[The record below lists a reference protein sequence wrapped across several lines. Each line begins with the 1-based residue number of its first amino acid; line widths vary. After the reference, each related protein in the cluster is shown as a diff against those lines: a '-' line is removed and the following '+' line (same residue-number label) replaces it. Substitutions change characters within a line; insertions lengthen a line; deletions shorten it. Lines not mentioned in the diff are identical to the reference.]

1 MKIVIFRSNAI
12 NIAINLTLAFF
23 AYLSTLDDTPEVFI
37 ARSDPNRFNPDY
49 AMLIGKLFYMVVLI
63 LSTVLNLFPAKKSII
78 DAMNKRD
85 SIWTDRIVT
94 CVLVW
99 FSYLIA
105 VVYPNILGVLS
116 IVGGISVVGLALI
129 IPMVLNWHME
139 QKL

>member
-1 MKIVIFRSNAI
+1 
-12 NIAINLTLAFF
+12 
-23 AYLSTLDDTPEVFI
+23 
-37 ARSDPNRFNPDY
+37 
-49 AMLIGKLFYMVVLI
+49 MLIGKIFYMVVLI

-139 QKL
+139 QNV